1 MSTLKHTLKT
11 TVYDHLFKYRFYVH
25 ATHMLLVSYIQIF
38 TIKTI
43 FCTFSVFTV
52 DAVGKGEFVFLAN
65 E

>member
-1 MSTLKHTLKT
+1 MTICLNIDLCTCHTH
-11 TVYDHLFKYRFYVH
+11 VASQR
-25 ATHMLLVSYIQIF
+25 YIQIF